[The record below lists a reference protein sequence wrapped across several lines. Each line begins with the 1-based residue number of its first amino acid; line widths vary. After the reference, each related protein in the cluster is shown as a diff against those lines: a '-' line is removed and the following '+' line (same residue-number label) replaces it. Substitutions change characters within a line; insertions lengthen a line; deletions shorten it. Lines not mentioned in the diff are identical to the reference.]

1 MDAYDWLTVIGLA
14 LSVFGVAW
22 GIFLTPRPSRKGVMM
37 ASLVAL
43 IASLAA
49 ATALIAQKT
58 SVHYYRSI
66 IAGDASALLSGPRYQ
81 WTFRPP
87 RGGRSRI
94 RYTGRTRAAI
104 RPQLQSVI
112 DRLVEDGHFMS
123 RVLTFNVDTP
133 PDEHAVIVYCKKC

>member
-81 WTFRPP
+81 WTFDDLEAA
-87 RGGRSRI
+87 I
-94 RYTGRTRAAI
+94 RQRHTGWTVAI